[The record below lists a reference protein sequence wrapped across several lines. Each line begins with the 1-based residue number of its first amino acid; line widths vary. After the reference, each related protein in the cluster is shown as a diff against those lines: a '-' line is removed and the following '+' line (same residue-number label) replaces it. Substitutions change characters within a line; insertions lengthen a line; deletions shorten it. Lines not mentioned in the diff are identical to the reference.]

1 MNRKEANLEIIE
13 ILKERIL
20 QNTDER
26 FEQMLINLR
35 IGKEDNYGVESAAT
49 LGHLKTVTTK

>member
-13 ILKERIL
+13 LLKERIL

-26 FEQMLINLR
+26 FEQMLNNLR
-35 IGKEDNYGVESAAT
+35 IGKDDNYNVESTAT
-49 LGHLKTVTTK
+49 LGHLKTVMKE